1 MTIDNVLEFQTK
13 EAELASTPTTAP
25 NPKQVKYEA
34 MCKELGMLVTDARR
48 INARLQWLEREIDLL
63 IIQK

>member
-1 MTIDNVLEFQTK
+1 MTIDNVLDFQTTDK
-13 EAELASTPTTAP
+13 DEVSAPT
-25 NPKQVKYEA
+25 KQERYES